1 MRGGNFRLLI
11 PEKMRHNTLH
21 MASESEQNTEK
32 NSLKI
37 ASSSNTGALKEYEKK
52 IVDLTRRNR
61 LLKYPTSARAISFK
75 MGIAHFE
82 DSFGAVEEMEIE
94 FPHKAILAEEEQLSI
109 NSEKDASIPL
119 TDVQGKKLITM
130 LQALRLDSK
139 KKFEEHGLHTLYLTI
154 GSVRWKEPGNGRGSE
169 GALEEKEY
177 DYDAPILLIPISIEE
192 TKTTPKKTIIKTY
205 MEAGDIAVNP
215 VLLLL
220 SELEYGVKI
229 SGIPSLEGIDDLSGT
244 FDALVQILKK
254 SFADSKIKN
263 DITGDIRIGQY
274 SFYGQQIYEDLRK
287 NEEAICGHEFV
298 DGLIGKGSII
308 QKGLP
313 SDSRPDDLLAAVEDF
328 TVLDADVSQMRVIQK
343 AVQGNSLVVQGPPGT
358 GKSQTIVNLVSNL
371 LARGKKVLVVCEK
384 QVALEVVFK
393 RLKDKGLDKLCLPLF
408 YQNADKKTFAKSII
422 NDRDFLI
429 EAYGQ
434 SSSDDTALESREYA
448 HNKLKNYAY
457 SLATVV
463 EPLKR
468 SVQWV
473 HGELARAQT
482 LNSDRAMPW
491 GDNDPLV
498 IAEDTYRRIL
508 TVLEAISPVLHKVS
522 NPKFSAWSQIQ
533 KQNFSPD
540 FASRVRVVLEDTY
553 SAVAQIDSL
562 QPESIGLNTIQ
573 DLHRNMATVEQLAL
587 FDLRLLPMA
596 LREEINLSAAIQILD
611 QGIEA
616 VSTYQKLAE
625 SFEGNYKVPSSWFLT
640 AISIQNV
647 RADCEIKQIAA
658 ALHSAPRIEAVLASL
673 NSNTEDCKN
682 GDLLS
687 IPIAELIRCRNILI
701 LDPLII
707 RIKNWNEASSLQ
719 TSLGS
724 LTTLH
729 AIYRKLEE
737 ANAVFEKWAIIR
749 ENLDKDDVKKVFTE
763 FGKKYHKYFHFFSR
777 GYSSTRVIVSG
788 WCNLNAPKR
797 YADIDQVVCAVR
809 DSQNLEEKLGILLA
823 QFNEKYI
830 VPGKPIAVHEIPI
843 LSGTARNLIEWMHK
857 ENKSE
862 LANHLRRVVEKNSD
876 PRTMK
881 VFSDSLKDL
890 ELLLTGS
897 WSVFTTFSDLDRVS
911 IAEVASKFG
920 ELNEN
925 ARNII
930 ALEDATEK
938 FLIKSESPRT
948 LESLKNDIQRLNQ
961 LKTCL
966 DQIGL
971 EVIRLF
977 ASEENPASLIAKRET
992 LEKITA
998 ELKEV
1003 LECVSG
1009 LPGYMG
1015 DVSVSESIRVTQESR
1030 TRLEGWKMALATYT
1044 KHASFLSKLFENEQS
1059 LANLESLKIQE
1070 FQEKLS
1076 EMIED
1081 HEGLEAWMEYRRY
1094 SHQMKDLGHGWFLE
1108 SLKGSD
1114 IKNPPALFA
1123 ESLWNA
1129 WLENY
1134 YRTNPYLRDFNISE
1148 HRKTIDEFRRL
1159 EKRTLDVNA
1168 KRILQRIAPAIKK
1181 VKECRGEFERF
1192 LLHQSQLQKQHKPV
1206 RQVVMKCTSHI
1217 QQYKPCWMMSPLTL
1231 SSYIPYGSLDFDTV
1245 IFDEASQM
1253 RVEHALG
1260 AIARGKQIIIF
1271 GDEHQLPPT
1280 SFFDV
1285 ASDDDS
1291 EEAEDQ
1297 DYESILHAARTVL
1310 PESSDS
1316 LLYHYRSKYE
1326 DLIAFSNCE
1335 VYKDQLITFPN
1346 PDHATRGV
1354 QFEYVENGIFD
1365 GGIKKEN
1372 HAGTRRNDIEAVRVV
1387 EKCAESVVNYPDKSI
1402 GVIAFSKSQELSIRD
1417 AMIEYLKI
1425 HPELQEKL
1433 DEDQEGSNSFFIK
1446 NLESVQGDE
1455 RDFIVLSIGYGKDKN
1470 GNFFNRFGPINS
1482 ATGYRRLNVAITR
1495 AKEKLICVS
1504 SFKSIEMKAG
1514 ETSRGA
1520 KMLQKYLDYAENGVK
1535 TLDGSRLVVARD
1547 DVEADSPFELEV
1559 KRALEERGYEVKK
1572 QIGVS
1577 GFKIDLA
1584 IINPRTG
1591 TDYILGIECDGA
1603 SYHSSYSARVNDRL
1617 REEILRRLGWDI
1629 YRVWSQHWI
1638 SHKEKILDDIVEVV
1652 NKNL

>member
-1 MRGGNFRLLI
+1 M
-11 PEKMRHNTLH
+11 PSKT
-21 MASESEQNTEK
+21 EQNSEK
-32 NSLKI
+32 TSSL
-37 ASSSNTGALKEYEKK
+37 SNVGALKEYEKK

-61 LLKYPTSARAISFK
+61 LLKYPAKARAISFK
-75 MGIAHFE
+75 MSISDFE
-82 DSFGAVEEMEIE
+82 DRFGSIEEIEIE
-94 FPHKAILAEEEQLSI
+94 FPHKAILEEEI
-109 NSEKDASIPL
+109 VEGDERDASIPS
-119 TDVQGKKLITM
+119 TDVEGKKLITM

-154 GSVRWKEPGNGRGSE
+154 GRVHWKEPGNGRGSE

-177 DYDAPILLIPISIEE
+177 DYDAPILLIPVSIEE
-192 TKTTPKKTIIKTY
+192 TKSTPKKTIIRTY
-205 MEAGDIAVNP
+205 LEASDIAVNP

-229 SGIPSLEGIDDLSGT
+229 SGVPSLEEIKDLSGT
-244 FDALVQILKK
+244 YDSLVKILKK
-254 SFADSKIKN
+254 SFADSSIKN
-263 DITGDIRIGQY
+263 DITDDIRIGQY

-313 SDSRPDDLLAAVEDF
+313 LDSRPDDLLSVEEDF
-328 TVLDADVSQMRVIQK
+328 TVLDADVSQMKVIQK

-393 RLKDKGLDKLCLPLF
+393 RLKEKGLDKLCLPLF
-408 YQNADKKTFAKSII
+408 YQNADKKTFAKTVI

-429 EAYGQ
+429 ESYGHS
-434 SSSDDTALESREYA
+434 SSSDDTALELREGA
-448 HNKLKNYAY
+448 HAKLRNYAY
-457 SLATVV
+457 SLAAVV
-463 EPLKR
+463 DPLKR

-473 HGELARAQT
+473 HGELARAQS
-482 LNSDRAMPW
+482 LNSDRVMPW
-491 GDNDPLV
+491 GDSDPL
-498 IAEDTYRRIL
+498 IITEDAYRRIL
-508 TVLEAISPVLHKVS
+508 SILEAISPVLNKIS
-522 NPKFSAWSQIQ
+522 NPKFLVWSQIQ
-533 KQNFSPD
+533 KENFSPD
-540 FASRVRVVLEDTY
+540 FASRVRVVLEDIY
-553 SAVAQIDSL
+553 SAVVQIDRL
-562 QPESIGLNTIQ
+562 QPKSIGLNTIQ
-573 DLHRNMATVEQLAL
+573 DLQRYMDTVAQLAL
-587 FDLRLLPMA
+587 FDVRLLPMA
-596 LREEINLSAAIQILD
+596 LHEEIRLSTAIQILD
-611 QGIEA
+611 QTLEVI
-616 VSTYQKLAE
+616 TIYQKLME
-625 SFEGNYKVPSSWFLT
+625 SFGGNYKVPTSWSLT
-640 AISIQNV
+640 SLVNQPVND
-647 RADCEIKQIAA
+647 DCKIEQIAA
-658 ALHSAPRIEAVLASL
+658 ALQSAPKIEATLSL
-673 NSNTEDCKN
+673 LHSNIEACKN
-682 GDLLS
+682 GDLLGL
-687 IPIAELIRCRNILI
+687 PINELIYCRNILI

-707 RIKNWNEASSLQ
+707 RIKDWNEASALQ
-719 TSLGS
+719 ASLGS
-724 LTTLH
+724 LTTLQ
-729 AIYRKLEE
+729 AIYCKLEE

-749 ENLDKDDVKKVFTE
+749 DDLDKDEIEKIFTE
-763 FGKKYHKYFHFFSR
+763 FGKKYHKYFYFFSR
-777 GYSSTRVIVSG
+777 DYSSAKTIVSG
-788 WCNLNAPKR
+788 WCNLNTPKR
-797 YADIDQVVCAVR
+797 YADVNQVVSAVR
-809 DSQNLEEKLGILLA
+809 DCQNLEKKLVVLLA
-823 QFNEKYI
+823 QFNDKYVASDKAI
-830 VPGKPIAVHEIPI
+830 TVHDIPI
-843 LSGTARNLIEWMHK
+843 LSGGVKNLLEWMHQ
-857 ENKSE
+857 ESKSE
-862 LANHLRRVVEKNSD
+862 LANHLKLVVEKNSD
-876 PRTMK
+876 PRAMK
-881 VFSDSLKDL
+881 TFSNSLKDL
-890 ELLLTGS
+890 EILLADS
-897 WSVFTTFSDLDRVS
+897 WSIFSSFSNLDRVS
-911 IAEVASKFG
+911 ISDVASKSE
-920 ELNEN
+920 ELTEN
-925 ARNII
+925 ARNIVV
-930 ALEDATEK
+930 LEEITEE
-938 FLIKSESPRT
+938 FLTGSDSSRT
-948 LESLKNDIQRLNQ
+948 LGSLKNDIQRLNQ
-961 LKTCL
+961 LKACL
-966 DQIGL
+966 DQISL
-971 EVIRLF
+971 DVFKLF
-977 ASEENPASLIAKRET
+977 ASNEDPASLVANRES
-992 LEKITA
+992 LEKITT
-998 ELKEV
+998 ELKKVFAHV
-1003 LECVSG
+1003 LE
-1009 LPGYMG
+1009 LP
-1015 DVSVSESIRVTQESR
+1015 DRQNDISLRETIRIAEESR
-1030 TRLEGWKMALATYT
+1030 AGLDGWKTALATYEN
-1044 KHASFLSKLFENEQS
+1044 HALALNKLFENEQS
-1059 LANLESLKIQE
+1059 IANLELLKIQA

-1076 EMIED
+1076 EMIQD
-1081 HEGLEAWMEYRRY
+1081 QEGLEVWMEYRRY
-1094 SHQMKDLGHGWFLE
+1094 SHQMKDVGHSWFLE

-1114 IKNPPALFA
+1114 IKNPQALFA

-1134 YRTNPYLRDFNISE
+1134 YRSNSDLRDFNVSE
-1148 HRKTIDEFRRL
+1148 HRKTIEEFRRL

-1181 VKECRGEFERF
+1181 VKERRGEFERF
-1192 LLHQSQLQKQHKPV
+1192 LLHQSQLKKQHKPV

-1271 GDEHQLPPT
+1271 GDGHQLPPT

-1346 PDHATRGV
+1346 PDHSTRGV

-1372 HAGTRRNDIEAVRVV
+1372 HAGTRRNDIEAMRVV
-1387 EKCAESVVNYPDKSI
+1387 EKCAESIVNYPDKSI
-1402 GVIAFSKSQELSIRD
+1402 GVIAFSKSQEVGIRD
-1417 AMIEYLKI
+1417 AMIEFLKI

-1433 DEDQEGSNSFFIK
+1433 NEDQEGSDSFFIK

-1455 RDFIVLSIGYGKDKN
+1455 RDIIVLSIGYGKDKN

-1482 ATGYRRLNVAITR
+1482 VTGYRRLNVAVTR

-1504 SFKSIEMKAG
+1504 SFKSTEMKAG

-1535 TLDGSRLVVARD
+1535 TLDGSRLVVMEE

-1559 KRALEERGYEVKK
+1559 KRALEQRGYEVKK

-1617 REEILRRLGWDI
+1617 REEILRRLGWNI
-1629 YRVWSQHWI
+1629 YRIWSQHWL
-1638 SHKEKILDDIVEVV
+1638 SHKEKILDDIVEIV
-1652 NKNL
+1652 NKNI

>member
-1 MRGGNFRLLI
+1 V
-11 PEKMRHNTLH
+11 H
-21 MASESEQNTEK
+21 MSSESEENSEQNISK
-32 NSLKI
+32 AASL
-37 ASSSNTGALKEYEKK
+37 SNIGALKEYEKK
-52 IVDLTRRNR
+52 IVDLTRKNR
-61 LLKYPTSARAISFK
+61 LLKYPTRARAISFK
-75 MGIAHFE
+75 MGISDFE
-82 DSFGAVEEMEIE
+82 NSFGSVQEMEIE
-94 FPHKAILAEEEQLSI
+94 FSHKAILSEEEELGE
-109 NSEKDASIPL
+109 NNEKDTSIPL

-154 GSVRWKEPGNGRGSE
+154 GRVQWKEPGNGRGSE

-192 TKTTPKKTIIKTY
+192 TKSTPKKTIIRTY
-205 MEAGDIAVNP
+205 LEASDIAVNP

-229 SGIPSLEGIDDLSGT
+229 SGIPSLEEINDLSGT
-244 FDALVQILKK
+244 FDALVKILKK

-263 DITGDIRIGQY
+263 DITDDIRIGQY

-313 SDSRPDDLLAAVEDF
+313 SDSRPDDLLAVEEDF

-393 RLKDKGLDKLCLPLF
+393 RLKDKGLDRLCLPLF
-408 YQNADKKTFAKSII
+408 YQNADKKTFAKSVI

-429 EAYGQ
+429 EAYGH
-434 SSSDDTALESREYA
+434 SNSSDDTALELREGA
-448 HNKLKNYAY
+448 HAKLRNYAY
-457 SLATVV
+457 SLAAVV

-473 HGELARAQT
+473 HGELARAQS

-491 GDNDPLV
+491 GDSNPLV
-498 IAEDTYRRIL
+498 ITEDSYRRIL
-508 TVLEAISPVLHKVS
+508 AILEAVSPVLNKIS
-522 NPKFSAWSQIQ
+522 DPKFSAWSQIQ
-533 KQNFSPD
+533 KENFSPD
-540 FASRVRVVLEDTY
+540 FASRVRVVLEDAY

-573 DLHRNMATVEQLAL
+573 DLQRNMEAVEQLAL

-596 LREEINLSAAIQILD
+596 LREEISLSAAIQILN
-611 QGIEA
+611 QTIGV
-616 VSTYQKLAE
+616 VSAYQKLTE
-625 SFEGNYKVPSSWFLT
+625 SFGSNYKVPASWSLT
-640 AISIQNV
+640 TLATQSV
-647 RADCEIKQIAA
+647 SDDCEIKRIAD
-658 ALHSAPRIEAVLASL
+658 ALHSASRIEATLSSL
-673 NSNTEDCKN
+673 HSNIEACKN

-687 IPIAELIRCRNILI
+687 ISIAELIRCRSILI

-724 LTTLH
+724 LTTLQ

-749 ENLDKDDVKKVFTE
+749 EDLNKEDIKKIFTE

-777 GYSSTRVIVSG
+777 DYSSARAIVSG

-797 YADIDQVVCAVR
+797 YADINQVVSAVR

-830 VPGKPIAVHEIPI
+830 GSDKPISVHEIPI
-843 LSGTARNLIEWMHK
+843 LSGNAKDLIEWMRQ
-857 ENKSE
+857 ESKSE
-862 LANHLRRVVEKNSD
+862 LADHLKQVVEKNSD
-876 PRTMK
+876 PRAMK
-881 VFSDSLKDL
+881 AFSGSLKDL
-890 ELLLTGS
+890 ESLLTGS
-897 WSVFTTFSDLDRVS
+897 WDVFSSFSDLDRVS
-911 IAEVASKFG
+911 IADVASKFG
-920 ELNEN
+920 ELTEDI
-925 ARNII
+925 RNII
-930 ALEDATEK
+930 ALEGTAEK
-938 FLIKSESPRT
+938 FLIKSESVRT
-948 LESLKNDIQRLNQ
+948 LGSLKNDIQRLNQ
-961 LKTCL
+961 LKVCL

-971 EVIRLF
+971 DVLGLF
-977 ASEENPASLIAKRET
+977 ASEEDPASLIIKRDF
-992 LEKITA
+992 LKKITT
-998 ELKEV
+998 ELKKV
-1003 LECVSG
+1003 LEYVSG
-1009 LPGYMG
+1009 LPDYHGE
-1015 DVSVSESIRVTQESR
+1015 VTLCESIRVTEESR
-1030 TRLEGWKMALATYT
+1030 ARLEGWKLALANYA
-1044 KHASFLSKLFENEQS
+1044 KHASALNKLFENEQS
-1059 LANLESLKIQE
+1059 LADLEPLKIQA

-1076 EMIED
+1076 EMAED
-1081 HEGLEAWMEYRRY
+1081 QEGLEAWMEYRRY
-1094 SHQMKDLGHGWFLE
+1094 SHQMKDLGHSWFLE

-1134 YRTNPYLRDFNISE
+1134 YRTNSDLRDFNVSE

-1181 VKECRGEFERF
+1181 VKERRGEFERF

-1285 ASDDDS
+1285 ASDEDS

-1372 HAGTRRNDIEAVRVV
+1372 HAGTRRNDIEAMRVV
-1387 EKCAESVVNYPDKSI
+1387 EKCAESAINYPDKSI

-1417 AMIEYLKI
+1417 AMIEFLKI

-1433 DEDQEGSNSFFIK
+1433 NEDQEGSDSFFIK

-1455 RDFIVLSIGYGKDKN
+1455 RDIIVLSIGYGKDKN

-1482 ATGYRRLNVAITR
+1482 VTGYRRLNVAITR

-1504 SFKSIEMKAG
+1504 SFKSTEMKAG

-1535 TLDGSRLVVARD
+1535 ALDGSRLVVAGE

-1559 KRALEERGYEVKK
+1559 KRALEQRGYEVKK

-1584 IINPRTG
+1584 IINPKTG

-1652 NKNL
+1652 NGNL